1 VGEGNVMASSKEDGG
16 YRWVVATFHM
26 ISTFYFL
33 IKKYCGFT
41 AEPVYGTSLKRKL
54 LLEDLLAQA

>member
-1 VGEGNVMASSKEDGG
+1 MASSKEDGG

-26 ISTFYFL
+26 IFTFYFL

-41 AEPVYGTSLKRKL
+41 AEPVCGTSLKRKL